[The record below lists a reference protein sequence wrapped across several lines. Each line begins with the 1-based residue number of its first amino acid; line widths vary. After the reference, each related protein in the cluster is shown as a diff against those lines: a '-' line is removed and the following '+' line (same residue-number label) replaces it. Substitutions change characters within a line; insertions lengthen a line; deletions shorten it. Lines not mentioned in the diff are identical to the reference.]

1 MRAAYT
7 AWRLLGRRSLAG
19 WRLTALLALGVLVA
33 AVLLAAAPL
42 YARAMAD
49 LGLTFAVRE
58 RLAREPATEVQL
70 PGVAVASAEGRALQV
85 ATARRAE
92 ERLGWFTVARGRLA
106 QGPRFPIVD
115 PAEPGRPPPLL
126 VPWAVS
132 NADQHV
138 RLLAGR
144 LPRPRPA
151 GAGEGPVFEI
161 ALSPR
166 AAEAAGLRP
175 GDRLTLLEAF
185 DDCERELP
193 REDRPPPPP
202 CTPKVGV
209 RFTLTAE
216 VTGLVEPADPESPFW
231 VRGAAALF
239 EPYRLIPDF
248 GPLLPAL
255 TDEETFFAGLGAVL
269 PEYRATVSWVFIA
282 EPERLSRATFPRVHA
297 DIADLRE
304 ELKAVGGF
312 AFSPLESTLA
322 GFGRELPVQE
332 TPLVLLLLQI
342 AGIALFYVAVIAG
355 LMVERQ
361 GEEIALLRA
370 RGASRLQVVALYLF
384 EGLTIALPAALVA
397 PFLAAGAVALLGLSP
412 PLRRVTGG
420 AALPVTLTPEA
431 WLLAALGAGLSL
443 LMLLGPAALT
453 LASPH
458 PLASLPR
465 AGEGWPKAGVRVGEG
480 PRAARPRPPFF
491 TRYYLDVALAV
502 LAALLLW
509 EAHERGSVFTPSPM
523 GGVSSDPLLLASP
536 ALLTVAAA
544 ALVLRLAPLV
554 LRPAAALAGA
564 LAGLPLLLGL
574 WRLVRDPAGYTRLA
588 LLLMMAVA
596 TGTFAASYSHTAQR
610 SFRDRAAFAAG
621 ADLRVAIGDT
631 TLGPDELAGALAA
644 FPFVERAALVV
655 RATAAPATPGAVRQ
669 DVSLLAIDPEATP
682 DLLWFRADFARAP
695 LAELLAPLRGPAPP
709 GRPLPGAPTAVRVW
723 VNPTQPRESVTM
735 WVRVRDARGTTVMAE
750 LGKLDFAGWRQL
762 RAALTGPYMPE
773 LRPPLALVSIVFSE
787 PANVTVTQAPPIYL
801 DDIAV
806 EEGGR
811 ETVIEDFEG
820 VVRWEARPEAAP
832 LRGPSVQDDF
842 RISGED
848 RHSGGAAGRF
858 TFRPGL
864 TTGLRGLFA
873 KDLTVPLPV
882 IASPEFVAL
891 TGAGPG
897 RTVLL
902 QTGDTLTP
910 VIVRDVARL
919 FPTVPAGV
927 PFVIASR
934 AQFLA
939 WFAAFSD
946 GTLRRPNEAWLR
958 LHPDT
963 DREAA
968 VRALTTSPLRLSVI
982 ADRQRALTGVSA
994 NPLVAA
1000 GGSGILFLAALT
1012 AFVLVAAAL
1021 LVTLVMAVQR
1031 RRTEFAVL
1039 RAMGVST
1046 GQMFCLLGV
1055 EYGLVAL
1062 IGVGAG
1068 VPLGLAVSR
1077 RMLSFLAVS
1086 ESGQPV
1092 VPPFILQTDWPALGA
1107 AVTALA
1113 LAFTAG
1119 MVLSLLAVLR
1129 QSPTQALRLTE

>member
-1 MRAAYT
+1 MRAAY
-7 AWRLLGRRSLAG
+7 AVWRLLARRSLAG

-33 AVLLAAAPL
+33 AMLLAAAPL

-58 RLAREPATEVQL
+58 RLQREPTTEVQL
-70 PGVAVASAEGRALQV
+70 PGVAVASAEGRALQE
-85 ATARRAE
+85 ATVRRAE

-106 QGPRFPIVD
+106 QGPRFQIVD
-115 PAEPGRPPPLL
+115 PAEPGRPPPLI
-126 VPWAVS
+126 VPWTVS
-132 NADQHV
+132 DAEQHV

-144 LPRPRPA
+144 L
-151 GAGEGPVFEI
+151 
-161 ALSPR
+161 
-166 AAEAAGLRP
+166 RP
-175 GDRLTLLEAF
+175 GDRVTLLEAF

-216 VTGLVEPADPESPFW
+216 VTGLVEPADPESPLW

-239 EPYRLIPDF
+239 DPYRLIPDF

-255 TDEETFFAGLGAVL
+255 TDEETFFTGLGAVL
-269 PEYRATVSWVFIA
+269 PEYRATVSWVFVA
-282 EPERLSRATFPRVHA
+282 GPERLSRATFPRARA
-297 DIADLRE
+297 DIAELRE

-312 AFSPLESTLA
+312 AFSPLESALA
-322 GFGRELPVQE
+322 GFGRALPVQE

-342 AGIALFYVAVIAG
+342 AGIALFYVAVIAS
-355 LMVERQ
+355 LAVERQ
-361 GEEIALLRA
+361 AEEIALLRA
-370 RGASRLQVVALYLF
+370 RGASRLQVTALYLF
-384 EGLTIALPAALVA
+384 EGLALAVPAALLA
-397 PFLAAGAVALLGLSP
+397 PLLAAGAVALLGLSP
-412 PLRRVTGG
+412 PLRQTTGG

-443 LMLLGPAALT
+443 LMLVGPAAL
-453 LASPH
+453 APVFGSRPSPR
-458 PLASLPR
+458 PLGTPLPQ
-465 AGEGWPKAGVRVGEG
+465 AGEGLGVRA
-480 PRAARPRPPFF
+480 RAARPRPPLFL
-491 TRYYLDVALAV
+491 RYYLDVAVAV

-509 EAHERGSVFTPSPM
+509 EARERGSVFTPSPT

-536 ALLTVAAA
+536 ALLTLAAA
-544 ALVLRLAPLV
+544 ALVLRLAPLT
-554 LRPAAALAGA
+554 LRLAAALAGA
-564 LAGLPLLLGL
+564 LAGPPLLLGL

-588 LLLMMAVA
+588 LLLMTAVA
-596 TGTFAASYSHTAQR
+596 TGTFAASYSRTAER
-610 SFRDRAAFAAG
+610 SFRERAAFAAG

-631 TLGPDELAGALAA
+631 TLSTDELTGALAA
-644 FPFVERAALVV
+644 FPFVDRSSLVV
-655 RATAAPATPGAVRQ
+655 RATVAPATPGALRQ
-669 DVSLLAIDPEATP
+669 DISLLAIDPEAAP

-695 LAELLAPLRGPAPP
+695 LAELLAPLRGPAPA
-709 GRPLPGAPTAVRVW
+709 GRPLPGVPTAVRVW

-762 RAALTGPYMPE
+762 RAALTGPAMPE

-787 PANVTVTQAPPIYL
+787 PANVTVAQAPPIYL

-806 EEGGR
+806 EEAGG
-811 ETVIEDFEG
+811 ETVVEDFEG
-820 VVRWEARPEAAP
+820 VVRWEAKPEAAP
-832 LRGPSVQDDF
+832 LRGPAVQDDF

-882 IASPEFVAL
+882 IANPEFVAL

-897 RTVLL
+897 RTALL

-934 AQFLA
+934 AQFQA
-939 WFAAFSD
+939 WFSAFSD
-946 GTLRRPNEAWLR
+946 GPLRRPNEAWLR
-958 LHPDT
+958 LRPGT
-963 DREAA
+963 DRDAA

-982 ADRQRALTGVSA
+982 ADRQRALSSVAA

-1000 GGSGILFLAALT
+1000 GGSGVLFLAAL
-1012 AFVLVAAAL
+1012 AVVVLVAAAL
-1021 LVTLVMAVQR
+1021 LVTLVVAVQR

-1046 GQMFCLLGV
+1046 GQLFRLLGV

-1077 RMLSFLAVS
+1077 RMLSFLAVN

-1092 VPPFILQTDWPALGA
+1092 VPPFILQTDWPALGT
-1107 AVTALA
+1107 AVAALA
-1113 LAFTAG
+1113 LAFAAG

-1129 QSPTQALRLTE
+1129 QSPVQALRLTE

>member
-7 AWRLLGRRSLAG
+7 VWRLLARRSLAG
-19 WRLTALLALGVLVA
+19 WRLTALLTLGVLVA

-58 RLAREPATEVQL
+58 RLAREPTTEVRL
-70 PGVAVASAEGRALQV
+70 PGVAVASAEGRALQE

-115 PAEPGRPPPLL
+115 PVEPGRPSPLI
-126 VPWAVS
+126 VPWTVS
-132 NADQHV
+132 DAGQHV

-144 LPRPRPA
+144 LPGPRRAA
-151 GAGEGPVFEI
+151 GAPIEI

-202 CTPKVGV
+202 CTPRVGV

-239 EPYRLIPDF
+239 EPYRLIPEF

-282 EPERLSRATFPRVHA
+282 GPERLSRATFPRVHA

-322 GFGRELPVQE
+322 GFGRALPVQE

-355 LMVERQ
+355 LMVDRQ
-361 GEEIALLRA
+361 AEEIALLRA

-384 EGLTIALPAALVA
+384 EGLMIALPAALLA

-412 PLRRVTGG
+412 PLHRVTGG
-420 AALPVTLTPEA
+420 ATLPVTLTPEA

-443 LMLLGPAALT
+443 LMLLGPAALAPAFGRP
-453 LASPH
+453 AS
-458 PLASLPR
+458 ASGR
-465 AGEGWPKAGVRVGEG
+465 GTGGES
-480 PRAARPRPPFF
+480 PRAARPQPPFF
-491 TRYYLDVALAV
+491 MRYYLDVALAV

-509 EAHERGSVFTPSPM
+509 EAHERGSVFTPSPT

-554 LRPAAALAGA
+554 LRPAAALAGT

-610 SFRDRAAFAAG
+610 SFRERAAFAAG

-631 TLGPDELAGALAA
+631 ALSPDELAGALAA

-787 PANVTVTQAPPIYL
+787 PANVTVAQAPPIYL

-806 EEGGR
+806 EEAGR
-811 ETVIEDFEG
+811 ETVVEDFEG

-882 IASPEFVAL
+882 IVNPEFVAL

-934 AQFLA
+934 TQFLA

-982 ADRQRALTGVSA
+982 ADRQRALTSVSA

-1000 GGSGILFLAALT
+1000 GGSGILLLAALT

-1021 LVTLVMAVQR
+1021 LVTLVVAVQR

>member
-1 MRAAYT
+1 MRAAY
-7 AWRLLGRRSLAG
+7 AVWRLLARRSLAT

-33 AVLLAAAPL
+33 AMLLAAAPL

-70 PGVAVASAEGRALQV
+70 PGVAVASAEGRALQEAV
-85 ATARRAE
+85 AHRAG
-92 ERLGWFTVARGRLA
+92 ERLGWFTAARGRLA
-106 QGPRFPIVD
+106 QGPRFQIID
-115 PAEPGRPPPLL
+115 PAEPGRPPPLI
-126 VPWAVS
+126 VPWTVS
-132 NADQHV
+132 DAGQHV

-144 LPRPRPA
+144 LPGPRRA
-151 GAGEGPVFEI
+151 AGEPIEI

-166 AAEAAGLRP
+166 AAETGGLRP
-175 GDRLTLLEAF
+175 GDRVTLLEAF

-239 EPYRLIPDF
+239 DPYRLIPDV

-282 EPERLSRATFPRVHA
+282 GPERLSRATFPRARA
-297 DIADLRE
+297 DITDLRE

-312 AFSPLESTLA
+312 AFSPLESALA

-342 AGIALFYVAVIAG
+342 AGIALFYVAVIAS
-355 LMVERQ
+355 LAVERQ
-361 GEEIALLRA
+361 AEEIALLRA
-370 RGASRLQVVALYLF
+370 RGASRLQVTALYLF
-384 EGLTIALPAALVA
+384 EGLALAVPAALLA

-412 PLRRVTGG
+412 TLRRVTGG
-420 AALPVTLTPEA
+420 AVLPVTLTPA
-431 WLLAALGAGLSL
+431 AFLLAALGAGLSL
-443 LMLLGPAALT
+443 LMVLGPAALT
-453 LASPH
+453 PAGP
-458 PLASLPR
+458 PRR
-465 AGEGWPKAGVRVGEG
+465 AGVGDGG
-480 PRAARPRPPFF
+480 PRAARPRPSWFVRF
-491 TRYYLDVALAV
+491 YLDVAVAV
-502 LAALLLW
+502 LAGLLLW
-509 EAHERGSVFTPSPM
+509 EAHERGSVFTPSPA
-523 GGVSSDPLLLASP
+523 GGVSSDPLLLATP
-536 ALLTVAAA
+536 ALLTLAAA
-544 ALVLRLAPLV
+544 ALVLRLAPLL
-554 LRPAAALAGA
+554 LRLAAALAGP
-564 LAGLPLLLGL
+564 LAGPPLVLGL

-596 TGTFAASYSHTAQR
+596 TGTFAASYSRTAEH

-621 ADLRVAIGDT
+621 ADLRVAIGDNALST
-631 TLGPDELAGALAA
+631 GDLAAALAA
-644 FPFVERAALVV
+644 FPFVDRSSLVV
-655 RATAAPATPGAVRQ
+655 RATVTPATPGAVRQ
-669 DVSLLAIDPEATP
+669 DITLLALDPEATA
-682 DLLWFRADFARAP
+682 DLLWFREDLARAP
-695 LAELLAPLRGPAPP
+695 LPALLAPLRGPAPP

-735 WVRVRDARGTTVMAE
+735 WVRVRDARGTTVMVE

-762 RAALTGPYMPE
+762 RAPLVGPFLPE
-773 LRPPLALVSIVFSE
+773 LQPPLALVSIVFSE
-787 PANVTVTQAPPIYL
+787 PSNVPVAQTPPIYL

-806 EEGGR
+806 EEAGR
-811 ETVIEDFEG
+811 ETVVEDFEG
-820 VVRWEARPEAAP
+820 VVRWQAKPDAAP

-842 RISGED
+842 RVTSED
-848 RHSGGAAGRF
+848 RHEGTAAGRF

-873 KDLTVPLPV
+873 TDLVAPLPV

-897 RTVLL
+897 RTALL

-934 AQFLA
+934 TQFLA
-939 WFAAFSD
+939 WLAAFSD
-946 GTLRRPNEAWLR
+946 GPLRRPNEAWLR
-958 LHPDT
+958 LRPST

-968 VRALTTSPLRLSVI
+968 VRVLATSPLRLSVI
-982 ADRQRALTGVSA
+982 ADRERALTSVTA
-994 NPLVAA
+994 NPLIAA
-1000 GGSGILFLAALT
+1000 GGSGILVLSALAAF
-1012 AFVLVAAAL
+1012 ALVTAAL
-1021 LVTLVMAVQR
+1021 LVTLAVAVQR
-1031 RRTEFAVL
+1031 RHAEFAVL

-1046 GQMFCLLGV
+1046 GQMFRLLGI
-1055 EYGLVAL
+1055 EYGLIAL

-1077 RMLSFLAVS
+1077 RMLSFLQVS
-1086 ESGQPV
+1086 ETGQPV
-1092 VPPFILQTDWPALGA
+1092 APPFILQTEWPALGTAVA
-1107 AVTALA
+1107 ALGLAFAVGMALA
-1113 LAFTAG
+1113 LR
-1119 MVLSLLAVLR
+1119 AVLH